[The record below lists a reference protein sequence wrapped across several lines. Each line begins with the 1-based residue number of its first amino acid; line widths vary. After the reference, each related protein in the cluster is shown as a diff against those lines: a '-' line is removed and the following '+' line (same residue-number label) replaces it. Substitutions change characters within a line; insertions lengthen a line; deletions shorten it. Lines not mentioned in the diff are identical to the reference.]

1 MCRED
6 SLKLAG
12 HGWFAFLALECRM
25 TLVTDRMK
33 DADRK
38 VSYQPTT
45 LAGGNFSALLFAVVT
60 IFGLNLG
67 VRSGFAEDH
76 IVRNT
81 AVPSYSQLAAGPWCN
96 RPVQGKPFWFTL
108 GGGDASPAH
117 IATLKQRPI
126 ADTGLAMYGVAEW
139 GYSFHHLKNG
149 ALDGAGYKHYGGYPQ
164 PPVTRAEAAEGVK
177 AYFNRLAADA
187 RAKAKP
193 EELRLFSSINGH
205 YCYQHYGCEWGADIV
220 GSEVGENINSTQAH
234 VAFTRGAARQYGK
247 PWLIDFSSW
256 YGPSMYDED
265 PRKTWGEY
273 SGPDRGHSLSLHRRT
288 YYVAYMAGANVVV
301 AEGGWLNF
309 FRSQQPEPDGTLPR
323 SRLGEEGAR
332 FYAFTKRYPDRGIPY
347 TPVGLLIDPLHGIYP
362 GFGEKL
368 AWNAFPYS
376 PGDQRILNLWEA
388 FFPDSLDVQ
397 VKRNEKGYL
406 VASPYGDILDV
417 ILNNAP
423 DAILASYPVLLLA
436 GEVTQEAPL
445 AERLRKYVRQGGT
458 LLLSEAAAKRPAMVR
473 ELKLKPDML
482 SVGSG
487 YARVRLGRGV
497 VVVYQEDGP
506 AGKGALQ
513 KLMAQVR
520 DELVPL
526 RITGQLESLYNR
538 TADGW
543 IVTLVNNEGITK
555 IYNEPPRI
563 EGTPQTATIR
573 YTGPGC
579 VRAVCLCTPEGDEPL
594 DPANIHLAIPPG
606 EVRVVRLTVKLASR

>member
-1 MCRED
+1 MKNAGDKTFR
-6 SLKLAG
+6 LARV
-12 HGWFAFLALECRM
+12 A
-25 TLVTDRMK
+25 
-33 DADRK
+33 
-38 VSYQPTT
+38 
-45 LAGGNFSALLFAVVT
+45 AGGNVVMILVGAATSLALKPEAWSGET
-60 IFGLNLG
+60 KDRI
-67 VRSGFAEDH
+67 VRSTP
-76 IVRNT
+76 VL
-81 AVPSYSQLAAGPWCN
+81 SYDKLAAGPWRQ

-108 GGGDASPAH
+108 GGGDDSPVH

-126 ADTGLAMYGVAEW
+126 ADSGLAMYGVAEW

-149 ALDGAGYKHYGGYPQ
+149 QPDGAGYKHYGGYPQ
-164 PPVTRAEAAEGVK
+164 PPRTRTEAAEMVK

-193 EELRLFSSINGH
+193 EELPLFYSINGH

-220 GSEVGENINSTQAH
+220 GSEVGENINSIQAH
-234 VAFTRGAARQYGK
+234 IAFTRGAARQYGR

-288 YYVAYMAGANVVV
+288 YYVAYLAGADVVV

-309 FRSQQPEPDGTLPR
+309 FRSQQPGADGTLPL

-332 FYAFTKRYPDRGIPY
+332 FYAFTKRYPERGIPY
-347 TPVGLLIDPLHGIYP
+347 TPIGLLIDPLHGIYP

-368 AWNAFPYS
+368 AWNAFPYT
-376 PGDQRILNLWEA
+376 PADRRILDLWET

-397 VKRNEKGYL
+397 GKRNEKGYL

-436 GEVTQEAPL
+436 GEITQDALL
-445 AERLRKYVRQGGT
+445 AERLRQYVRQGGT
-458 LLLSEAAAKRPAMVR
+458 LLLSQAGAQRAPIARA
-473 ELKLKPDML
+473 LKLKPDML
-482 SVGSG
+482 SAGGLGSVNVH
-487 YARVRLGRGV
+487 RGRGA
-497 VVVYQEDGP
+497 VVVYREDGP
-506 AGKGALQ
+506 AGAGTLA
-513 KLMAQVR
+513 KLLAQIR

-526 RITGQLESLYNR
+526 RVSGGVESLYNR

-543 IVTLVNNEGITK
+543 IVTLVNNAGIAK
-555 IYNEPPRI
+555 AFNEPPRVDLAPSM
-563 EGTPQTATIR
+563 TTVR
-573 YTGPGC
+573 YTGPGR
-579 VRAVCLCTPEGDEPL
+579 VRTACLCTPEGDEPL
-594 DPANIHLAIPPG
+594 DPADIRFDIPPG
-606 EVRVVRLTVKLASR
+606 DLRVVRLILAAAVR

>member
-1 MCRED
+1 MPKTKSATQSFSRQFESGVGCK
-6 SLKLAG
+6 LKQQVLAG
-12 HGWFAFLALECRM
+12 SLLLLTILVAVAASSAFRPEAW
-25 TLVTDRMK
+25 
-33 DADRK
+33 
-38 VSYQPTT
+38 S
-45 LAGGNFSALLFAVVT
+45 
-60 IFGLNLG
+60 G
-67 VRSGFAEDH
+67 VAEGR
-76 IVRNT
+76 IAPST
-81 AVPSYSQLAAGPWCN
+81 PVPSYNKLAAGPWRQ

-108 GGGDASPAH
+108 GGADDSPVH
-117 IATLKQRPI
+117 NATLKQRAI
-126 ADTGLAMYGVAEW
+126 ADAGLAMYGVAEW

-149 ALDGAGYKHYGGYPQ
+149 QADGAGYKHYGGYPQ
-164 PPVTRAEAAEGVK
+164 PPRTRAEAAEVVK

-193 EELRLFSSINGH
+193 EELLRFSSINGH
-205 YCYQHYGCEWGADIV
+205 YCYQHYACEWGADIV
-220 GSEVGENINSTQAH
+220 GSEVGENINGIQAH
-234 VAFTRGAARQYGK
+234 IAFTRGAARQYGK
-247 PWLIDFSSW
+247 PWLLDFSSW

-288 YYVAYMAGANVVV
+288 YYVAYMAGADVVV
-301 AEGGWLNF
+301 AEGGSLNF
-309 FRSQQPEPDGTLPR
+309 FRSQQSGRDGTLPL

-376 PGDQRILNLWEA
+376 PGDQRILDLWET

-436 GEVTQEAPL
+436 GEVTQGALL
-445 AERLRKYVRQGGT
+445 AERLRQYVRQGGT
-458 LLLSEAAAKRPAMVR
+458 LLLSEADAKRGAVAR
-473 ELKLKPDML
+473 ALKLKPDMPGA
-482 SVGSG
+482 VGPD
-487 YARVRLGRGV
+487 YARVRRGRGA
-497 VVVYQEDGP
+497 VVVYRKDGP
-506 AGKGALQ
+506 VGAGALA
-513 KLMAQVR
+513 KLLAQVR

-526 RITGQLESLYNR
+526 RISGGFESLYNR

-555 IYNEPPRI
+555 TYNEPPRVDVA
-563 EGTPQTATIR
+563 PQMAAVR
-573 YTGPGC
+573 YTGPGR
-579 VRAVCLCTPEGDEPL
+579 VRAACLCTSEGDEPL
-594 DPANIHLAIPPG
+594 DPADISLAIPPG
-606 EVRVVRLTVKLASR
+606 EVRVVRLILAPVIR

>member
-1 MCRED
+1 MVSSSHIRIVAPSAMNDAQPRTFRRTAVSACGN
-6 SLKLAG
+6 SVKILA
-12 HGWFAFLALECRM
+12 AAAVSLAL
-25 TLVTDRMK
+25 
-33 DADRK
+33 
-38 VSYQPTT
+38 S
-45 LAGGNFSALLFAVVT
+45 SAA
-60 IFGLNLG
+60 
-67 VRSGFAEDH
+67 RSGAAETRL
-76 IVRNT
+76 V
-81 AVPSYSQLAAGPWCN
+81 ASPQVPAYDKLAAGPWGY
-96 RPVQGKPFWFTL
+96 RPVQGRPFWFTL
-108 GGGDASPAH
+108 GGGDNSPVH

-126 ADTGLAMYGVAEW
+126 ADSGLAMYGVAEW

-149 ALDGAGYKHYGGYPQ
+149 QPDGAGYKHYGGYPQ
-164 PPVTRAEAAEGVK
+164 PPRTRTEAAEMVK

-193 EELRLFSSINGH
+193 EELPLFYSINGH

-220 GSEVGENINSTQAH
+220 GSEVGENINSIQAH
-234 VAFTRGAARQYGK
+234 IAFTRGAARQYGR

-288 YYVAYMAGANVVV
+288 YYVAYLAGADVVV

-309 FRSQQPEPDGTLPR
+309 FRSQQPGADGTLPL

-332 FYAFTKRYPDRGIPY
+332 FYAFTKRYPERGIPY
-347 TPVGLLIDPLHGIYP
+347 TPIGLLIDPLHGIYP

-368 AWNAFPYS
+368 AWNAFPYT
-376 PGDQRILNLWEA
+376 PADRRILDLWET

-397 VKRNEKGYL
+397 GKRNEKGYL

-436 GEVTQEAPL
+436 GEVMQDVRL
-445 AERLRKYVRQGGT
+445 AERLRQYVRQGGT
-458 LLLSEAAAKRPAMVR
+458 LLLSEADAQRTPIARA
-473 ELKLKPDML
+473 LKLKPDML
-482 SVGSG
+482 SASG
-487 YARVRLGRGV
+487 LASVNVHRGRGA
-497 VVVYQEDGP
+497 VVVYREDGP
-506 AGKGALQ
+506 AGAGALP
-513 KLMAQVR
+513 KLLAQMR

-526 RITGQLESLYNR
+526 RVSGRFESLYNR

-555 IYNEPPRI
+555 TYNEPPRADVA
-563 EGTPQTATIR
+563 PSKAAVR
-573 YTGPGC
+573 YAGPGR
-579 VRAVCLCTPEGDEPL
+579 VRAACLCTPEGDEPF
-594 DPANIHLAIPPG
+594 DPADIRLAIPPG
-606 EVRVVRLTVKLASR
+606 EVRVVRLILAPGTR

>member
-1 MCRED
+1 MNDADETVLRRSTAAAGGKFVTILFVVAV
-6 SLKLAG
+6 SLAFCPYAWSGVAAGRITASTSVPSYDKLAG
-12 HGWFAFLALECRM
+12 
-25 TLVTDRMK
+25 
-33 DADRK
+33 
-38 VSYQPTT
+38 
-45 LAGGNFSALLFAVVT
+45 
-60 IFGLNLG
+60 
-67 VRSGFAEDH
+67 
-76 IVRNT
+76 
-81 AVPSYSQLAAGPWCN
+81 GPWRN

-108 GGGDASPAH
+108 GGGDDSPVH
-117 IATLKQRPI
+117 IANLKLRPI
-126 ADTGLAMYGVAEW
+126 ADAGLTSYGVAEW

-164 PPVTRAEAAEGVK
+164 PPRTRAEAAEVVK

-193 EELRLFSSINGH
+193 EDLRLFSSINGH
-205 YCYQHYGCEWGADIV
+205 YCYQHYAGEWGADIV

-234 VAFTRGAARQYGK
+234 IAFTRGAARQYGK
-247 PWLIDFSSW
+247 PWLMDFSSW

-288 YYVAYMAGANVVV
+288 YYVAYMAGADVVV

-309 FRSQQPEPDGTLPR
+309 FRSQQPGPDGTLPL

-368 AWNAFPYS
+368 AWNAFPYA
-376 PGDQRILNLWEA
+376 PGDQRILNLWET

-397 VKRNEKGYL
+397 VKRNENGYL

-417 ILNNAP
+417 LLNNAP
-423 DAILASYPVLLLA
+423 DAVLAAYPVLLLA

-458 LLLSEAAAKRPAMVR
+458 LLLSEADAKRTAMIR
-473 ELKLKPDML
+473 ALKLKPDLL
-482 SVGSG
+482 SADGPS
-487 YARVRLGRGV
+487 YTRVRLGRGA
-497 VVVYQEDGP
+497 VVVYREDGSV
-506 AGKGALQ
+506 GGGALA
-513 KLMAQVR
+513 KLLAQVR

-526 RITGQLESLYNR
+526 QISGRLESLYNR

-555 IYNEPPRI
+555 TYNEPPRI
-563 EGTPQTATIR
+563 DGAPQTTTIR
-573 YTGPGC
+573 YTGPGR
-579 VRAVCLCTPEGDEPL
+579 VRTAGLCTPEGDEPL
-594 DPANIHLAIPPG
+594 DPTDIHLAIPSG
-606 EVRVVRLTVKLASR
+606 EVRVVRLTLAPGKR

>member
-1 MCRED
+1 MSHVDERIVRQPI
-6 SLKLAG
+6 LLVGGNLVTILAV
-12 HGWFAFLALECRM
+12 AAASLALSPDACYGDAK
-25 TLVTDRMK
+25 DRI
-33 DADRK
+33 
-38 VSYQPTT
+38 V
-45 LAGGNFSALLFAVVT
+45 GSA
-60 IFGLNLG
+60 
-67 VRSGFAEDH
+67 S
-76 IVRNT
+76 
-81 AVPSYSQLAAGPWCN
+81 VPSYEKLAAGPWRY

-108 GGGDASPAH
+108 GGGDDSPPH

-126 ADTGLAMYGVAEW
+126 ADAGLASYGVAEW

-164 PPVTRAEAAEGVK
+164 PPRTRAEAAEVVK

-187 RAKAKP
+187 RAKASPK
-193 EELRLFSSINGH
+193 ELRLFSSINGH
-205 YCYQHYGCEWGADIV
+205 YCYQHYACEWGADIV

-234 VAFTRGAARQYGK
+234 IAFTRGAARQYGK

-288 YYVAYMAGANVVV
+288 YYVAYMAGAVVVV

-309 FRSQQPEPDGTLPR
+309 FRSQSPGPDGTLTL

-347 TPVGLLIDPLHGIYP
+347 TPVGLLIDPLHGIFP

-376 PGDQRILNLWEA
+376 PGDQRILDLWET

-397 VKRNEKGYL
+397 AKRNEKGYL

-417 ILNNAP
+417 ILNNAS
-423 DAILASYPVLLLA
+423 DAILATYPVLLLA
-436 GEVTQEAPL
+436 GEVTQEALL

-458 LLLSEAAAKRPAMVR
+458 LLLSEADAKHTAMIR
-473 ELKLKPDML
+473 ALKLKPDML
-482 SVGSG
+482 SAVGPDCV
-487 YARVRLGRGV
+487 RVGLGRGAV
-497 VVVYQEDGP
+497 MVYREDGP
-506 AGKGALQ
+506 VGAGALA
-513 KLMAQVR
+513 KLLAR
-520 DELVPL
+520 LREELVPL
-526 RITGQLESLYNR
+526 QISDRFESLYNR
-538 TADGW
+538 TKDGW

-555 IYNEPPRI
+555 TYNEPPRVD
-563 EGTPQTATIR
+563 GAPQMAAVR
-573 YTGPGC
+573 YTGPGR
-579 VRAVCLCTPEGDEPL
+579 VRAAWLCTPDGDQPL
-594 DPANIHLAIPPG
+594 DPTDIHLAIPPG
-606 EVRVVRLTVKLASR
+606 EVRVVRLILAPVSQ

>member
-1 MCRED
+1 VKTSRRQFRQH
-6 SLKLAG
+6 LACG
-12 HGWFAFLALECRM
+12 LVWVTVAAGLALKPDAGSAGIE
-25 TLVTDRMK
+25 DR
-33 DADRK
+33 
-38 VSYQPTT
+38 
-45 LAGGNFSALLFAVVT
+45 
-60 IFGLNLG
+60 
-67 VRSGFAEDH
+67 
-76 IVRNT
+76 IVQNA
-81 AVPSYSQLAAGPWCN
+81 AVPSYGKLAAGPWRN
-96 RPVQGKPFWFTL
+96 RPVQGKPFWFKL
-108 GGGDASPAH
+108 GGGDESPVH

-126 ADTGLAMYGVAEW
+126 ADAGLASYGVAEW

-164 PPVTRAEAAEGVK
+164 LPRTRAEAAAVVK

-187 RAKAKP
+187 RAKAEP

-205 YCYQHYGCEWGADIV
+205 YCYQHYACEWGADIV

-234 VAFTRGAARQYGK
+234 IAFTRGAARQYGK
-247 PWLIDFSSW
+247 PWLMDFSSW

-288 YYVAYMAGANVVV
+288 YYVAYMAGADVVV

-309 FRSQQPEPDGTLPR
+309 FRSQQPGPNGTLPL

-332 FYAFTKRYPDRGIPY
+332 FYAFTKRYPDRGVPY

-376 PGDQRILNLWEA
+376 PGDQRILNVWEA

-397 VKRNEKGYL
+397 AKRNEKGYL

-417 ILNNAP
+417 MLNNAP
-423 DAILASYPVLLLA
+423 DTVFATYPVLLLA
-436 GEVTQEAPL
+436 GEVTQEELL
-445 AERLRKYVRQGGT
+445 AARLRKYVRQGGT
-458 LLLSEAAAKRPAMVR
+458 LLLSEMDAKRAAIAR
-473 ELKLKPDML
+473 SLKLKADTLTADGP
-482 SVGSG
+482 G
-487 YARVRLGRGV
+487 YARVRLGRGA
-497 VVVYQEDGP
+497 VVVYREDGP
-506 AGKGALQ
+506 VGGGVLA
-513 KLMAQVR
+513 KLLAQVR

-526 RITGQLESLYNR
+526 QVSGQFESLYNR

-555 IYNEPPRI
+555 SYNEPPRI
-563 EGTPQTATIR
+563 DGVPETAAIR
-573 YTGPGC
+573 YTGPGR
-579 VRAVCLCTPEGDEPL
+579 VRSACLCTPDGDELL
-594 DPANIHLAIPPG
+594 DPSDIHLAIPPG
-606 EVRVVRLTVKLASR
+606 DVRVVRLTLAPVRR

>member
-1 MCRED
+1 MN
-6 SLKLAG
+6 
-12 HGWFAFLALECRM
+12 
-25 TLVTDRMK
+25 
-33 DADRK
+33 DADETILRR
-38 VSYQPTT
+38 SIAA
-45 LAGGNFSALLFAVVT
+45 AGGNFLLILVAVAVGLALSSDA
-60 IFGLNLG
+60 GAG
-67 VRSGFAEDH
+67 AAEGR
-76 IVRNT
+76 IT
-81 AVPSYSQLAAGPWCN
+81 ASTAAVPSYEKLAAGPWRN
-96 RPVQGKPFWFTL
+96 RPVQGKSFWFTL
-108 GGGDASPAH
+108 GGGDDSPAH

-126 ADTGLAMYGVAEW
+126 ADAGLASYGVAEW

-149 ALDGAGYKHYGGYPQ
+149 ALDGAGYRHYGGYPQ
-164 PPVTRAEAAEGVK
+164 PPRTRAEAAEVVK
-177 AYFNRLAADA
+177 AYFNRLATDA

-205 YCYQHYGCEWGADIV
+205 YCYQHNACEWGADIV

-234 VAFTRGAARQYGK
+234 IAFTRGAARQYGK
-247 PWLIDFSSW
+247 PWLMDFSSW

-288 YYVAYMAGANVVV
+288 YYVAYMAGADVVV

-309 FRSQQPEPDGTLPR
+309 FRSQSPGPDGTLPL

-368 AWNAFPYS
+368 AWNAFPYL
-376 PGDQRILNLWEA
+376 PGDQRILNVWET

-397 VKRNEKGYL
+397 TKRNEKGYL
-406 VASPYGDILDV
+406 VTSPYGDILDV

-436 GEVTQEAPL
+436 GELTEEAPL

-458 LLLSEAAAKRPAMVR
+458 LLLSEADAQRAAMNRT
-473 ELKLKPDML
+473 LKLKPAML
-482 SVGSG
+482 SATGSG
-487 YARVRLGRGV
+487 CAQVRLGRGA
-497 VVVYQEDGP
+497 VVVYREDGSVGGGVL
-506 AGKGALQ
+506 A
-513 KLMAQVR
+513 KLLAQVR

-526 RITGQLESLYNR
+526 RISGRLESLYNR

-543 IVTLVNNEGITK
+543 IVTLVNNEGLTK
-555 IYNEPPRI
+555 TYNEPPRI
-563 EGTPQTATIR
+563 DGVPETAAIR
-573 YTGPGC
+573 YTGPER
-579 VRAVCLCTPEGDEPL
+579 VRAAWLCTPDGDQPL
-594 DPANIHLAIPPG
+594 DPTNIHLVIPPG
-606 EVRVVRLTVKLASR
+606 EVRVVRLTVTPGSR

>member
-1 MCRED
+1 MNQKDKSIVCR
-6 SLKLAG
+6 
-12 HGWFAFLALECRM
+12 
-25 TLVTDRMK
+25 
-33 DADRK
+33 
-38 VSYQPTT
+38 P
-45 LAGGNFSALLFAVVT
+45 AVVAVGNLVAILVAIT
-60 IFGLNLG
+60 ISLVLKPEAWSGVAENRITPITPNL
-67 VRSGFAEDH
+67 
-76 IVRNT
+76 T
-81 AVPSYSQLAAGPWCN
+81 YKQLAAGPWRN
-96 RPVQGKPFWFTL
+96 RPVQENRFWFTL
-108 GGGDASPAH
+108 GGGDDSPAH

-126 ADTGLAMYGVAEW
+126 ADAGLASYGVAEW

-149 ALDGAGYKHYGGYPQ
+149 EPDGAGYKHYGGYPQ
-164 PPVTRAEAAEGVK
+164 PPRTRAEAAEVVK

-205 YCYQHYGCEWGADIV
+205 YCYQHYACEWGADIV

-234 VAFTRGAARQYGK
+234 IAFTRGAARQYGK

-265 PRKTWGEY
+265 PKKTWGEY

-288 YYVAYMAGANVVV
+288 YYVAYMAGADVVI

-309 FRSQQPEPDGTLPR
+309 FRSQQSGPDGTLPL

-332 FYAFTKRYPDRGIPY
+332 FYAFTQRHPDRGIPY
-347 TPVGLLIDPLHGIYP
+347 TPVGLLIDPLHGIFP

-376 PGDQRILNLWEA
+376 PGDQRILNIWET

-397 VKRNEKGYL
+397 MKRNENGYL

-417 ILNNAP
+417 ILHNAP

-436 GEVTQEAPL
+436 GEVTQEAVL

-458 LLLSEAAAKRPAMVR
+458 LVLSEADAKRTAFAQAMELRSVR
-473 ELKLKPDML
+473 L
-482 SVGSG
+482 SSTAEPG
-487 YARVRLGRGV
+487 YARMRLGRGA
-497 VVVYQEDGP
+497 VVVYLEDGP
-506 AGKGALQ
+506 VGAGALA
-513 KLMAQVR
+513 KLLARVR

-526 RITGQLESLYNR
+526 QISGGLQSLYNR

-555 IYNEPPRI
+555 TFNEPPRI
-563 EGTPQTATIR
+563 DGAPQMATLC
-573 YTGPGC
+573 YTGPGR
-579 VRAVCLCTPEGDEPL
+579 VRAACLCTSNGDERL
-594 DPANIHLAIPPG
+594 DPADIRIAIPPG
-606 EVRVVRLTVKLASR
+606 EVRVVRLILTPVARERR

>member
-1 MCRED
+1 MGGDDQNRICRI
-6 SLKLAG
+6 AG
-12 HGWFAFLALECRM
+12 
-25 TLVTDRMK
+25 VTGK
-33 DADRK
+33 NLW
-38 VSYQPTT
+38 TI
-45 LAGGNFSALLFAVVT
+45 LFAVVVSLA
-60 IFGLNLG
+60 FSPDA
-67 VRSGFAEDH
+67 RSAVANGR
-76 IVRNT
+76 IVAST
-81 AVPSYSQLAAGPWCN
+81 SAPSYEKLAAGPWRH

-108 GGGDASPAH
+108 GGGDGSPAH

-126 ADTGLAMYGVAEW
+126 ADAGLASYGVAEW

-164 PPVTRAEAAEGVK
+164 PPRTRAEAAEVVK

-187 RAKAKP
+187 RAKAEP

-205 YCYQHYGCEWGADIV
+205 YCYQHYACEWGADIV

-234 VAFTRGAARQYGK
+234 IAFTRGAARQYGK

-273 SGPDRGHSLSLHRRT
+273 SGPERGHSLSLHRRT

-309 FRSQQPEPDGTLPR
+309 FRSQSPGPDGTLPL

-332 FYAFTKRYPDRGIPY
+332 FYAFTQRYPDRGIPY

-368 AWNAFPYS
+368 AWNAFPYA
-376 PGDQRILNLWEA
+376 PGDQRILNLWET

-406 VASPYGDILDV
+406 VTSPHGDILDV
-417 ILNNAP
+417 LLNSAP
-423 DAILASYPVLLLA
+423 DAILAAYPVLLLA
-436 GEVTQEAPL
+436 GEVTEEVPL

-458 LLLSEAAAKRPAMVR
+458 LLLSEADAKRTAMAR
-473 ELKLKPDML
+473 ALKLKPDMRRAD
-482 SVGSG
+482 GPG
-487 YARVRLGRGV
+487 YARVRLGRGAT
-497 VVVYQEDGP
+497 VVYPEDGP
-506 AGKGALQ
+506 NSGGVLARL
-513 KLMAQVR
+513 LTQVR

-526 RITGQLESLYNR
+526 EVSGRFELLYNR

-555 IYNEPPRI
+555 TYNEPPRI
-563 EGTPQTATIR
+563 DGPPQMAAIR
-573 YTGPGC
+573 YTGPGR
-579 VRAVCLCTPEGDEPL
+579 VNGACLWTPEGDERL
-594 DPANIHLAIPPG
+594 DPSNIHVTIPPG
-606 EVRVVRLTVKLASR
+606 EVRVVRLTLATSSR